1 MSDSPKRSGA
11 AWWIVVA
18 LGVLLVAYPLSFGPA
33 CWVCSRVPEG
43 TLVWE
48 TTEFCY
54 APILRGWYD
63 APALVSRLIGKYAN
77 LGAKGELTVAKM
89 LDGSFCV
96 IHAG

>member
-1 MSDSPKRSGA
+1 MIDSRRKQ
-11 AWWIVVA
+11 
-18 LGVLLVAYPLSFGPA
+18 GVLSWTIAIMIAMLVAYPLSFGPA

-48 TTEFCY
+48 TTDFFY
-54 APILRGWYD
+54 APILWGWYD
-63 APALVSRLIGKYAN
+63 APPLVSRLIGNYAN
-77 LGAKGELTVAKM
+77 LGAKGDLTVAKI